1 MIWYTVRMANLDSIA
16 RLAELDGILLVDK
29 PTNIA
34 SHDVVKAVK
43 QHFNLVKVG
52 HGGTLDPNATG
63 LLVLLVGNGTRLS
76 ADLMGRD
83 RAYSAVLRLGRAT
96 NTGDRDGATVA
107 ERPFD
112 SVTREQLEAIVRR
125 DFLGD
130 IFQKPPAFSVVKMPM
145 HASYDIVRTAEEPE
159 RTEHLVHVFR
169 LAVSSFAPPLV
180 AFDLSGTKDMSP
192 RVLAHDLGQAL
203 GCGAS
208 LEELRRTRCGRFSI
222 DDAIGFMD
230 LLKLDAPGFRA
241 RIIPMSGVRTR

>member
-1 MIWYTVRMANLDSIA
+1 MANLDSIA

-29 PTNIA
+29 PANIA

-83 RAYSAVLRLGRAT
+83 RTYSGVLRLGRST
-96 NTGDRDGATVA
+96 NTGDRDGELLA
-107 ERPFD
+107 EVPFD
-112 SVTREQLEAIVRR
+112 SVTRERFEATVRK

-130 IFQKPPAFSVVKMPM
+130 IFQKPPAFSVIKMPM
-145 HASYDIVRTAEEPE
+145 HTSYDIVRTAEENE
-159 RTEHLVHVFR
+159 RTERLVHVFR
-169 LAVSSFAPPLV
+169 LAATSFAPPLV
-180 AFDLSGTKDMSP
+180 AFELSCTKDTLP

-208 LEELRRTRCGRFSI
+208 LDELRRTRCGKFSI
-222 DDAIGFMD
+222 DDAIGFME
-230 LLKLDAPGFRA
+230 LLKLDAPEFRA
-241 RIIPMSGVRTR
+241 RVIPMSGAYVQ